1 MGIGVP
7 EQELW
12 DEGERN
18 KDLVKRTKGKK
29 GRKDTKKKAYQE
41 RRGLYSCLARKNLST
56 PKAWKWIKTWF
67 MLPNVLINYFTG
79 FSNMLKCFFENKSF
93 HRFLK

>member
-29 GRKDTKKKAYQE
+29 GKKRYQE
-41 RRGLYSCLARKNLST
+41 
-56 PKAWKWIKTWF
+56 
-67 MLPNVLINYFTG
+67 
-79 FSNMLKCFFENKSF
+79 KSVSGKK
-93 HRFLK
+93 RFL